1 MPAKKTTA
9 KDTTP
14 KTPTPNTAPTTKKA
28 TKAKSTKPATPAAE
42 IAKPPVID
50 VTPVA
55 EKEPEKKV
63 PETFAQMKFG
73 GVPSSGVQVESPKP
87 EAQPEPPKQEPELQP
102 ESEQSLLKPNQWV
115 KVLSGKFI
123 NRVGMMD
130 SYLEDGKVVVNLQGI
145 RLTLSPEDLEGLN
158 VSQKRSNYHFT
169 KFYRQFD
176 VYTVDS
182 LGGGLYGHAINRDLN
197 IRLERHY
204 HGVSVEDVGKVMI
217 GLVDEVIE
225 ERELDIPPYQPPAS
239 KNPQQDNT
247 EFYAEANVRW
257 RQEEQARRDALTFTF
272 EAMSGVQAGGLMF
285 TAILTFKKVKKLID
299 VDLRKIPQEERYQRV
314 PSPARVKA
322 LSNYIIQYPDT
333 YILPSLTCTIEGE
346 YEFSPLAPRS
356 SLGSLTLLPGTKL
369 HPIDGGHRL
378 NSINAIVNQMPKLEE
393 EQICVTFVIDRGLKQ
408 RRQWFSDIN
417 KEQVKPPKAISLE
430 FDRRDREANFHRN
443 VIDEIPLFAKYT
455 KRTKG
460 SASGK
465 GSNNLF
471 VLTWLHGANKTLR
484 PDYNY
489 DTDFKYCIAYWKAVI
504 ANTPVLANYDPQ
516 NPRMSPAEV
525 REHLCCTALA
535 LKAFAMLGKG
545 IFRRFEDSLEG
556 LEDFLEPLSQIDWDK
571 ENEEWEDLIIETV
584 KGRVEKKKILTRNTD
599 QLLEYLKHRLT
610 KK

>member
-14 KTPTPNTAPTTKKA
+14 KTSAPSTAPTTGKA
-28 TKAKSTKPATPAAE
+28 KTKSTKPATT
-42 IAKPPVID
+42 PVTD
-50 VTPVA
+50 VTPIT

-73 GVPSSGVQVESPKP
+73 GVPSSGVQVEPPKP
-87 EAQPEPPKQEPELQP
+87 EVQPEPPKQEPEI
-102 ESEQSLLKPNQWV
+102 EQSLLKPNQWV
-115 KVLSGKFI
+115 KILSGEFI

-130 SYLEDGKVVVNLQGI
+130 SYTEDGKVAVTLQG
-145 RLTLSPEDLEGLN
+145 TKLSLPPQELQGLN
-158 VSQKRSNYHFT
+158 VSQKRSNYHFD
-169 KFYRQFD
+169 KIYRDFH
-176 VYTVDS
+176 VHTVDS
-182 LGGGLYGHAINRDLN
+182 LAGGFYGHAINRDLN

-204 HGVSVEDVGKVMI
+204 HGVLVEEVAKVMI

-225 ERELDIPPYQPPAS
+225 ERELDIPPYQPPAP
-239 KNPQQDNT
+239 KNPQQDNS

-285 TAILTFKKVKKLID
+285 TAILMFKKVKKLID
-299 VDLRKIPQEERYQRV
+299 VDLKKIPVDERYQRV
-314 PSPARVKA
+314 PSAARVKA
-322 LSNYIIQYPDT
+322 LSNYVIQYPDN
-333 YILPSLTCTIEGE
+333 YILPALTCTIEGE

-356 SLGSLTLLPGTKL
+356 SLGSLTLLPSTKL
-369 HPIDGGHRL
+369 YPIDGGHRL

-393 EQICVTFVIDRGLKQ
+393 EEICVTFVIDRGLKQ

-455 KRTKG
+455 ERTKG

-471 VLTWLHGANKTLR
+471 VLTWLHGANKILR
-484 PDYNY
+484 PNYQY
-489 DTDFKYCIAYWKAVI
+489 DTDFNYCIAYWKAVI

-516 NPRMSPAEV
+516 NPRMNPAEV

-545 IFRRFEDSLEG
+545 IFMRYRDSLEG
-556 LEDFLEPLSQIDWDK
+556 LEDSLEPLSQIDWDK
-571 ENEEWEDLIIETV
+571 ENEEWEGLIIETV

-599 QLLEYLKHRLT
+599 QLVEYLKRRLI